1 MLAPLIAAC
10 VVVLCAGCVAPDPR
24 PFQQYAAAV
33 KQAGDGLDQ
42 VLVQD
47 IGWSRD
53 KYIDSLLD
61 GSTTLRHTAFLDRS
75 SPFTVTFP
83 VMDGIT
89 NQPTFYK
96 LQDVRVTLQNLNDA
110 TGKYVNVLATLAG
123 SDLVDPAAFD
133 AMAKSADAS
142 LNSIAKQID
151 ARVSGNTIHVFSV
164 GGAEI
169 ARLVVEQKRRDA
181 LERIITQSQLGIDGY
196 CQKCISLLLILDQ
209 SLANDYSAKAGVLEG
224 EFHKIS
230 NGKPTSDP
238 QARAVVEQFLQLNS
252 DYLALVDSL
261 KSAKKIYEALPVG
274 HRELLKSVKKQPTGF
289 EAINNLYEE
298 GMRLKGFYDELNQ
311 PATPNKKG

>member
-1 MLAPLIAAC
+1 MLASLITAC
-10 VVVLCAGCVAPDPR
+10 LTVIFAGCASPDPR

-61 GSTTLRHTAFLDRS
+61 GSMTLQRSAFLDRS
-75 SPFTVTFP
+75 SPFTVSFP
-83 VMDGIT
+83 STDGVI

-96 LQDVRVTLQNLNDA
+96 LQDVRVTLQNLNEA
-110 TGKYVNVLATLAG
+110 TEKYVSILATLAG

-133 AMAKSADAS
+133 AMAKSTDSS
-142 LNSIAKQID
+142 LNSIAKQLD
-151 ARVSGNTIHVFSV
+151 ARVSGNAIHVFSV
-164 GGAEI
+164 GSAEI

-181 LERIITQSQLGIDGY
+181 LEKIITQSQAGIDGY
-196 CQKCISLLLILDQ
+196 CQKCLSLLLILDQ
-209 SLANDYSAKAGVLEG
+209 SLANDYSAKAALLEG

-252 DYLALVDSL
+252 DYLALIDSL
-261 KSAKKIYEALPVG
+261 KSAKRIYEALPEG
-274 HRELLKSVKKQPTGF
+274 HRELLKSIRKQPTGF
-289 EAINNLYEE
+289 EAINALYEE
-298 GMRLKGFYDELNQ
+298 GVRLKGVYNELNQ
-311 PATPNKKG
+311 STAPK